1 MPKTAHQLQP
11 NDSQPLPD
19 DIWSNIASFLGNE
32 EIALLSEAKNHQF
45 GDNLAKGLFQSQN
58 DIALKS
64 KGKLLV
70 QWQKQKN
77 LKPIPKNQLLNAL
90 INLEFKKQLIGLD
103 LISSHLIKE
112 KPIVSSDEFNEFSS
126 KINTNSFSTELP
138 PNSVFFFFISGKI
151 IPLHPGLSFLFLLNV
166 KQRKII
172 LQNIVLSFKK
182 LPPSEITMAIKGYL
196 IYGEFFNK
204 TELDEII
211 SLLLNL
217 LKNPETNLQT
227 DAIDTLESLVPML
240 SQSQISKILN
250 LLLASSHQ
258 EQLNQKN
265 ILKLLS
271 IIIPSCKGE
280 KNKLILEFMLP
291 FLDSFN
297 QNNFYLING
306 VFKNL
311 ILILD
316 EKQKEQ
322 ILDYVLPL
330 LNNSDTNVAEQSLT
344 IFLELV
350 SHFNTEKIKKHQAIF
365 RTILDIFANKTN
377 TILNILGNFY
387 WLKQEEK
394 TELIQLVQPYLYDSN
409 IDTRLAAL
417 NAFTKLA
424 GMPDKEQLDSLF
436 NEIIG
441 SSLNK
446 LLEARA
452 YTFIINFAVFFDSQ
466 QKTKALQ
473 TILSF
478 TENLNQAHFLIILT
492 LFTQLIENFNP
503 DEKNKA
509 LEQILNILENQNVL
523 YTLMIATDCIDTINR
538 ELATKLFTI
547 IKSGLAS
554 ENLNICFRTLKTF
567 DKLIL
572 KLSHAEVVEFHEN
585 IKPLLTHTNDAIRY
599 TAILLLEK
607 IGKYDSYCEHI
618 IGLIQNPNCIE
629 SIKTLALEHFTTF
642 LIIFLSGD
650 QDEFRQIALNSLKK
664 IRYNFFKNKVFS
676 FLEIQQAVLRGE
688 VFSSTV
694 QYELL
699 LKIKTQ
705 IQRAEWAV
713 QLEQLKTKLVTSQVT
728 EKELRNFLLNPL
740 LQPLSAQ
747 EGFAPASELQKNIIE
762 VLCKSLSINSLIKLS
777 NSIIDLSLHH
787 EALIATDTVGETIIA
802 YALAV
807 YLPINHTNLSE
818 EYLLRLN
825 PLIEKIKNT
834 YFLVSEEE
842 KNFHWALGE
851 LNQQKEEAKH
861 VLYKGAIEQL
871 ITQINAYKEQNK
883 VSLPELTD
891 ILNDTTD
898 LLRGKISAESYTNKA
913 NFLYGTKSTPKQI
926 LGLSLMLF
934 SSIFSIASIVLTIIA
949 AAALPALALSIISIV
964 LVSTGIA
971 LFVKGHEHKGL
982 AKDAE
987 QLAEIFEV
995 NASTIAPQIAS

>member
-1 MPKTAHQLQP
+1 MPNIVP
-11 NDSQPLPD
+11 QPLPD
-19 DIWSNIASFLGNE
+19 DIWRNIAAFLENE
-32 EIALLSEAKNHQF
+32 EITLLSAAKNHQF
-45 GDNLAKGLFQSQN
+45 GDNLVNGLFQSRN
-58 DIALKS
+58 DTALKS
-64 KGKLLV
+64 QGKFLV

-77 LKPIPKNQLLNAL
+77 LQPVPKNQLLKAL
-90 INLEFKKQLIGLD
+90 INLTFKEQLIGLD

-112 KPIVSSDEFNEFSS
+112 KPIVSNDEFNEFSS
-126 KINTNSFSTELP
+126 KINTNSLSTELP
-138 PNSVFFFFISGKI
+138 PHSVFFFFISSKK
-151 IPLHPGLSFLFLLNV
+151 IPLHPGLSFLFLLNE

-182 LPPSEITMAIKGYL
+182 LPPSEIAMAIEGYL

-227 DAIDTLESLVPML
+227 GAIDTLEKLAPML
-240 SQSQISKILN
+240 SQSQISKVLN
-250 LLLASSHQ
+250 FLLASSHP
-258 EQLNQKN
+258 EQLSQKN

-271 IIIPSCKGE
+271 IIIPLCKGE

-291 FLDSFN
+291 FLDSFD

-316 EKQKEQ
+316 EKQKVQ
-322 ILDYVLPL
+322 TLDYVLPL
-330 LNNSDTNVAEQSLT
+330 LNNSDPNVAEQSLT
-344 IFLELV
+344 LFLELA
-350 SHFNTEKIKKHQAIF
+350 SHFNKEQIKKHQEIF

-377 TILNILGNFY
+377 HILNLLGQFH
-387 WLKQEEK
+387 WLKPEEK

-452 YTFIINFAVFFDSQ
+452 YIFILNFAVFFDSQ
-466 QKTKALQ
+466 QKSKAFEI
-473 TILSF
+473 ILSF
-478 TENLNQAHFLIILT
+478 TENLNQAHFFIILT
-492 LFTQLIENFNP
+492 LFTQLIENFTP

-509 LEQILNILENQNVL
+509 LERILNILENQNIL
-523 YTLMIATDCIDTINR
+523 YTLMIANDCINTINTG
-538 ELATKLFTI
+538 LATKLFTA

-554 ENLNICFRTLKTF
+554 ENLNICFRTLKAF

-585 IKPLLTHTNDAIRY
+585 IKPLLTHTNDAIQY

-607 IGKYDSYCEHI
+607 IGEYDSYCEHI
-618 IGLIQNPNCIE
+618 IRLIQSRNCIE
-629 SIKTLALEHFTTF
+629 SIKTLALEHFTSFLITF
-642 LIIFLSGD
+642 LSSD

-713 QLEQLKTKLVTSQVT
+713 QLEQLKNKLETSQVA
-728 EKELRNFLLNPL
+728 EKELKDFLLNPL

-762 VLCKSLSINSLIKLS
+762 VLCKSLSTDSLIKLS
-777 NSIIDLSLHH
+777 NSIINLSPNDKTLLA
-787 EALIATDTVGETIIA
+787 EGTVGETIIA

-807 YLPINHTNLSE
+807 YIPIDHTNLSE
-818 EYLLRLN
+818 EYLLQLN

-834 YFLVSEEE
+834 YFLISEEE
-842 KNFHWALGE
+842 KNFQWALTE
-851 LNQQKEEAKH
+851 LNRQKEEEKH

-871 ITQINAYKEQNK
+871 INQINTYKKQNK

-926 LGLSLMLF
+926 LGISLMLF
-934 SSIFSIASIVLTIIA
+934 SSIFSITSIALTITATAI
-949 AAALPALALSIISIV
+949 LPALALSIISIV
-964 LVSTGIA
+964 LISTGIA
-971 LFVKGHEHKGL
+971 LLVKGYEHKGL

-987 QLAEIFEV
+987 QLAEIFEA
-995 NASTIAPQIAS
+995 NSSTMAPQIAS